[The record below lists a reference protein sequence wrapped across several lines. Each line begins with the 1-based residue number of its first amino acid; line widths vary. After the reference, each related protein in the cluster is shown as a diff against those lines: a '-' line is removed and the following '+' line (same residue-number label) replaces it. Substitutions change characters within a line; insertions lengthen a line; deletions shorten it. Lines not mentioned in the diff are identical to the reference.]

1 MGEWFAPERYMT
13 NDFVLRSYAAG
24 DGALLREANNESF
37 EHLRP
42 WMPWARAEQSLEDA
56 EILVRRF
63 QAKYLLHEDFVI
75 GIFSPD
81 ERRLLGGTGF
91 HLREGPLPTRSAEI
105 GMFLRTSAAG
115 RGLGTRVLTALLRWG
130 FSDAWPW
137 LRLAW
142 RCDDRNLASLRV
154 AEKCGL
160 RLEGRLRCQAAEVG
174 DGRRNT
180 ACYALTRAEWLDSAA
195 RSREER

>member
-1 MGEWFAPERYMT
+1 MGEWLAPERYET
-13 NDFVLRSYAAG
+13 DELVLRPYAAG
-24 DGALLREANNESF
+24 DGARLREANVESF

-42 WMPWARAEQSLEDA
+42 WLPWAPAEQSLQEA

-91 HLREGPLPTRSAEI
+91 HLREGPLSSRCAEI
-105 GMFLRTSAAG
+105 GMYVRASEAH
-115 RGLGTRVLTALLRWG
+115 RGLGTRALRAMLDWG
-130 FSDAWPW
+130 FSAAWPW
-137 LRLAW
+137 LRLSW
-142 RCDDRNLASLRV
+142 RCDDRNLASVRV

-160 RLEGRLRCQAAEVG
+160 RREGTLRGQAADVG
-174 DGRRNT
+174 DGRRDT
-180 ACYALTRAEWLDSAA
+180 ACFALTRQDWLDDVA
-195 RSREER
+195 RR